1 MTAGED
7 YILYAFLA
15 FISLLQVTI
24 LGVLYRQSRDIGELK
39 GKFDGLS
46 TRMDRSES
54 HIDQR
59 LDRSESH
66 IDQRLDRSESHI
78 DQRLDRSESRI
89 DQRMDQFEAR
99 MNRFEQQLAALSEQ
113 VAEIRGMMLSLHE
126 RMDLLMRHRHDD
138 VGRVVITPEE
148 VAAD

>member
-15 FISLLQVTI
+15 FISLLLVTI

-39 GKFDGLS
+39 GLFDGLS
-46 TRMDRSES
+46 TRMDRF
-54 HIDQR
+54 DA
-59 LDRSESH
+59 
-66 IDQRLDRSESHI
+66 
-78 DQRLDRSESRI
+78 
-89 DQRMDQFEAR
+89 RMDRFEAR
-99 MNRFEQQLAALSEQ
+99 MDRFEQQLAALSEQ
-113 VAEIRGMMLSLHE
+113 VAEIRGMMISLHE

-138 VGRVVITPEE
+138 AGRVVITPEE

>member
-15 FISLLQVTI
+15 FISLLLVTI

-39 GKFDGLS
+39 GQFNGL
-46 TRMDRSES
+46 TT
-54 HIDQR
+54 R
-59 LDRSESH
+59 LDRF
-66 IDQRLDRSESHI
+66 
-78 DQRLDRSESRI
+78 ESRI

-99 MNRFEQQLAALSEQ
+99 MDRFEQQLAALSEQ
-113 VAEIRGMMLSLHE
+113 VGEIRGMMLSLHE

-138 VGRVVITPEE
+138 AGRVVITPEE

>member
-15 FISLLQVTI
+15 FMSLVLVTI

-39 GKFDGLS
+39 GQFNGLIG
-46 TRMDRSES
+46 RMDRF
-54 HIDQR
+54 
-59 LDRSESH
+59 
-66 IDQRLDRSESHI
+66 
-78 DQRLDRSESRI
+78 ESRM
-89 DQRMDQFEAR
+89 DRFESRMDRFESR
-99 MNRFEQQLAALSEQ
+99 MERFEQQLSTLGEQ

-138 VGRVVITPEE
+138 AGRVVITPEE
-148 VAAD
+148 VVAD

>member
-1 MTAGED
+1 MID
-7 YILYAFLA
+7 SDLYILYGFLA
-15 FISLLQVTI
+15 FISLLLVTI

-39 GKFDGLS
+39 GQFSGLNA
-46 TRMDRSES
+46 RMD
-54 HIDQR
+54 HF
-59 LDRSESH
+59 
-66 IDQRLDRSESHI
+66 
-78 DQRLDRSESRI
+78 ESR
-89 DQRMDQFEAR
+89 MDH
-99 MNRFEQQLAALSEQ
+99 FEQQLAILREQ

>member
-15 FISLLQVTI
+15 FMSLLLVTI

-39 GKFDGLS
+39 GQFNGLT
-46 TRMDRSES
+46 TRMDRF
-54 HIDQR
+54 
-59 LDRSESH
+59 
-66 IDQRLDRSESHI
+66 
-78 DQRLDRSESRI
+78 ESRI
-89 DQRMDQFEAR
+89 VQ
-99 MNRFEQQLAALSEQ
+99 FEQQLAIMREQ
-113 VAEIRGMMLSLHE
+113 VAEIRGMMISLHE

-138 VGRVVITPEE
+138 AGRVVITPEE

>member
-15 FISLLQVTI
+15 FISLLLVTI

-39 GKFDGLS
+39 GLFDGLS
-46 TRMDRSES
+46 TRMDRF
-54 HIDQR
+54 DA
-59 LDRSESH
+59 
-66 IDQRLDRSESHI
+66 
-78 DQRLDRSESRI
+78 
-89 DQRMDQFEAR
+89 RMDRFEAR
-99 MNRFEQQLAALSEQ
+99 MDRFEQQLAALSEQ
-113 VAEIRGMMLSLHE
+113 VGEIRGMMLSLHE

-138 VGRVVITPEE
+138 AGRVVITPEE

>member
-15 FISLLQVTI
+15 FMSLVLVTI

-39 GKFDGLS
+39 GQFIG
-46 TRMDRSES
+46 RMDRF
-54 HIDQR
+54 
-59 LDRSESH
+59 
-66 IDQRLDRSESHI
+66 
-78 DQRLDRSESRI
+78 ESRM
-89 DQRMDQFEAR
+89 DRFESRMDRFESR
-99 MNRFEQQLAALSEQ
+99 MERFEQQLSTLGEQ

-138 VGRVVITPEE
+138 AGRVVITPEE
-148 VAAD
+148 VVAD